1 MFRGMFAIALWDNL
15 EKKLILARDPFGI
28 KPLYYTH
35 KNNIFYFASQIK
47 SLANIENV
55 STEKNPNSINDY
67 FVWGHIQGTKTL
79 YRDIN
84 SLEIGSIKI
93 IKIDGEEKKY

>member
-1 MFRGMFAIALWDNL
+1 MC
-15 EKKLILARDPFGI
+15 
-28 KPLYYTH
+28 
-35 KNNIFYFASQIK
+35 
-47 SLANIENV
+47 
-55 STEKNPNSINDY
+55 TEKNPNSINDY

-93 IKIDGEEKKY
+93 IKIDGEGKILNMQI